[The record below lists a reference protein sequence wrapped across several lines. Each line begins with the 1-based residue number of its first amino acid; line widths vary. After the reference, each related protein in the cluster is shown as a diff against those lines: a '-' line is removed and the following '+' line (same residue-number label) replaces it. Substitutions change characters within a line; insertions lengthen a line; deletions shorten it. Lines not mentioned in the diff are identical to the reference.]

1 MKKEIQFYVAIFL
14 RRIHYFLIVFGITAV
29 AAVSVARLLP
39 PVYNATAKLLV
50 ESAQIPGNLA
60 ESTITTT
67 SIEQLQ
73 IIEQRLMTR
82 ANLLDI
88 ARKFNVFSDSGTMT
102 ADAIVTE
109 MRDATRISRT
119 GGREQATLM
128 TISFNSNK
136 AVVTANVVNEYVTLL
151 LRDNLA
157 IRAERATDTL
167 EFFEQEVQRLDSE
180 LAAQSQKIIAFKNA
194 NAEALPETLTYRL
207 SQQTSLQER
216 MASFAREISGLREQK
231 QRLIEIFEVTG
242 RVFAPIADN
251 LSPEQRQLAALQSE
265 LNSALVIY
273 SAANPRIRLLKAQ
286 IAQLE
291 SQVGAVPTVGDQTT
305 TPQTLLDLQL
315 VEIDTRIEQL
325 EAQNALAVAE
335 QERLSETI
343 DRTPANAIVLDGL
356 NRDYDNIQ
364 MQYNS
369 AVGRLATAATG
380 ERIELLAKGQRIAVL
395 EAATVPSKPNSPNR
409 VKIAGGGIFLG
420 ALAGGGLVFLL
431 ELMNRA
437 IRRPRDVTKHLGI
450 TPIAT
455 VPYVRT
461 PMELVMRRAIFVGL
475 FALVVVGLPAVL
487 FAVHTYYLPLDL
499 ILDQVVSRL
508 EEFV

>member
-1 MKKEIQFYVAIFL
+1 MKKEIQFYTAIFL
-14 RRIHYFLIVFGITAV
+14 RRIHYFLLVFGIV
-29 AAVSVARLLP
+29 AASAISVSRLLP
-39 PVYNATAKLLV
+39 PVYDATATLLV
-50 ESAQIPGNLA
+50 ESAQIPGSLA
-60 ESTITTT
+60 ESTVNT
-67 SIEQLQ
+67 SSLEQLQ

-82 ANLLDI
+82 SNLLDI
-88 ARKFNVFSDSGTMT
+88 ARKFNVFSDSGAMT
-102 ADAIVTE
+102 ADAIVKA
-109 MRDATRISRT
+109 MRDATTIRRT

-128 TISFNSNK
+128 TISFKSNK
-136 AVVTANVVNEYVTLL
+136 AVVTASVVNEYVTIL

-157 IRAERATDTL
+157 MRAERATDTL
-167 EFFEQEVQRLDSE
+167 EFFEQEVQRLDAE

-194 NAEALPETLTYRL
+194 NADALPETLTYRL

-231 QRLIEIFEVTG
+231 QRLIEIFEATG
-242 RVFAPIADN
+242 RVSAPIAEN
-251 LSPEQRQLAALQSE
+251 LSPEQRQLASLQSE

-273 SAANPRIRLLKAQ
+273 SPENPRIRLLQAQ

-291 SQVGAVPTVGDQTT
+291 SQVGALPTVGDQRT

-315 VEIDTRIEQL
+315 VQIDTQIEQL
-325 EAQNALAVAE
+325 EAQNAQALAE

-356 NRDYDNIQ
+356 ERDYENIQ

-395 EAATVPSKPNSPNR
+395 ESATVPSKPSSPDR
-409 VKIAGGGIFLG
+409 AKIAAAGIVLG
-420 ALAGGGLVFLL
+420 AAAGGALVFLL
-431 ELMNRA
+431 EFMNQA
-437 IRRPRDVTKHLGI
+437 IRRPRDITKKLGI

-455 VPYVRT
+455 VPYIRT
-461 PMELVMRRAIFVGL
+461 PMELVLRRAIFVGL
-475 FALVVVGLPAVL
+475 FALVVIGLPAIL

-499 ILDQVVSRL
+499 ILDKVVTRL